1 MIKSVINT
9 AVEVTVRQK
18 KIPGPYVGMA
28 WREEGEIEIDP
39 RQSEREYLLTLVHEW
54 LHCALPRLSERS
66 IIRLEQSLGG
76 MLWSRGYRK
85 KRSRAQK

>member
-9 AVEVTVRQK
+9 AVKVTVRQK
-18 KIPGPYVGMA
+18 KILGPYVGMA
-28 WREEGEIEIDP
+28 WREEGEIEVDP

-85 KRSRAQK
+85 KRSRARK

>member
-9 AVEVTVRQK
+9 KVEVTVRQK

-39 RQSEREYLLTLVHEW
+39 RQSQREYLLTLVHEW

-66 IIRLEQSLGG
+66 IIRLEQSLGN

-85 KRSRAQK
+85 KSKRGRK

>member
-1 MIKSVINT
+1 MIKSSVNT

-54 LHCALPRLSERS
+54 MHCALPRLSERS

-76 MLWSRGYRK
+76 MLWSQGYRK

>member
-18 KIPGPYVGMA
+18 NIPGPYVGMA
-28 WREEGEIEIDP
+28 WREEGKIEVDP

-85 KRSRAQK
+85 KRNRARK

>member
-18 KIPGPYVGMA
+18 NIPGPYAGLA

-39 RQSEREYLLTLVHEW
+39 RQSEREDLLTLVHEW

-85 KRSRAQK
+85 KRSSARK

>member
-28 WREEGEIEIDP
+28 WREEGEIEVDP

-85 KRSRAQK
+85 KRTRVRK

>member
-85 KRSRAQK
+85 KRSRARK

>member
-85 KRSRAQK
+85 KRSSARK

>member
-1 MIKSVINT
+1 MIRSSVNT

-28 WREEGEIEIDP
+28 WREEGEIEVDP

-85 KRSRAQK
+85 KRNRARK